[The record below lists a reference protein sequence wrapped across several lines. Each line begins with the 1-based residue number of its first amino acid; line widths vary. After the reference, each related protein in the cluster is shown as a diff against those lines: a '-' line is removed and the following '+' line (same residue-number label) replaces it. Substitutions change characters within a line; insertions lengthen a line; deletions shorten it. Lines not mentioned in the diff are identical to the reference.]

1 MKRRLSQLFFVLS
14 QPKLSVNL
22 IILFSL
28 MFFFNEII
36 VILYYMHCFWR
47 NTPTYLPTYLPT
59 NLIHSETC
67 LMKNHKSTVDLFLT
81 NKPKSFFI
89 TFKGVWV
96 ITINL
101 FLHFLNPKCQ
111 DRSQKSPFIET
122 IKSLMKRVFYIIF
135 KIKTF
140 QCLLIIQI

>member
-1 MKRRLSQLFFVLS
+1 MKIRLSQLFFVLS
-14 QPKLSVNL
+14 QPKLSVNFNNF
-22 IILFSL
+22 IFTND
-28 MFFFNEII
+28 FFFNEII
-36 VILYYMHCFWR
+36 VILYYMYCFWR
-47 NTPTYLPTYLPT
+47 NTPTYLPTT
-59 NLIHSETC
+59 LIHSETC

-96 ITINL
+96 ITIIL

-122 IKSLMKRVFYIIF
+122 IKVWWKEFFTSSSKYKYFNVF
-135 KIKTF
+135 
-140 QCLLIIQI
+140 

>member
-1 MKRRLSQLFFVLS
+1 MKIRLSQLFFVLS
-14 QPKLSVNL
+14 QPKLSVNFNNF
-22 IILFSL
+22 IFTND
-28 MFFFNEII
+28 FFFNEII
-36 VILYYMHCFWR
+36 VILYYMYCFWR
-47 NTPTYLPTYLPT
+47 NTPTYLPR

-135 KIKTF
+135 KI
-140 QCLLIIQI
+140 

>member
-1 MKRRLSQLFFVLS
+1 MKIRLSQLFFVLS
-14 QPKLSVNL
+14 QPKLSVNFNNF
-22 IILFSL
+22 IFTND
-28 MFFFNEII
+28 FFFNEII
-36 VILYYMHCFWR
+36 VILYYMYCFWR
-47 NTPTYLPTYLPT
+47 NTPTYLPT

-135 KIKTF
+135 KI
-140 QCLLIIQI
+140 

>member
-1 MKRRLSQLFFVLS
+1 MKIRLSQLFFVLS
-14 QPKLSVNL
+14 QPKLSVYFNNF
-22 IILFSL
+22 IFTND
-28 MFFFNEII
+28 FFFNEII
-36 VILYYMHCFWR
+36 VILYYMYCFWR
-47 NTPTYLPTYLPT
+47 NTPTYLPT

-89 TFKGVWV
+89 TVNGVWV

-122 IKSLMKRVFYIIF
+122 IKVWWKEFFTSSSKYKYFNVF
-135 KIKTF
+135 
-140 QCLLIIQI
+140 